1 MKKWI
6 VPNVFAIIIFGVLA
20 LILSKRESLY
30 VGSIFVD
37 AFMITGAFLLMG
49 AGIVAIDQEGTFD
62 ILSYGVKKIAR
73 FFKKNMDDNFP
84 KSYQEYVEMRRGQK
98 KIMLYPTVLVG
109 AGYLLIGL
117 IIYLIEKV
125 YLI

>member
-30 VGSIFVD
+30 AGSIFVD

-73 FFKKNMDDNFP
+73 FLKKTWMTISPRVIKNM
-84 KSYQEYVEMRRGQK
+84 
-98 KIMLYPTVLVG
+98 
-109 AGYLLIGL
+109 
-117 IIYLIEKV
+117 
-125 YLI
+125 